1 MPFYDYKCTS
11 CGTVYRDRQFSVA
24 DRLKPTEETCS
35 ACDEPTVI
43 LLMGAPAIGDPVN
56 TAARLESATKEV
68 DVDILVGDQTAK
80 NCKIVLKLIKP
91 INVKGKKDKLTI
103 YTVKEKI

>member
-43 LLMGAPAIGDPVN
+43 LLMGAPSIGDPV
-56 TAARLESATKEV
+56 RLGIKKPDPAFQNHLKKITKDMPGANRDVRFTENITEV
-68 DVDILVGDQTAK
+68 
-80 NCKIVLKLIKP
+80 
-91 INVKGKKDKLTI
+91 
-103 YTVKEKI
+103 